1 MNAKYKPTGKMIKWS
16 RLVLMVALLLA
27 AAIAAAYQSNDR
39 ISPTPLKSNLIK
51 GAGTGKK
58 VEYYY
63 SFTAGQGEVS
73 VTVDLKATSG
83 STGAEIEI
91 FNRDGAKIFYYYP
104 NAISTTE
111 RTAKSFVNPSRQLL
125 ILRLQFDRSAGDY
138 QIKLGGAVE
147 LAQTTQCGAVLP
159 DGVGVNASCV
169 PHITNIEKFL
179 ETCPG
184 SDPATSTILS
194 DFEIRRENVKA
205 SFIPCTQPIS
215 KLPLKDY
222 TDQLILLQALR
233 VIYYMD
239 RGMSGHL
246 PWTKGTVYDW
256 LKAKVHGFNI
266 TDQETAAARCC
277 GQIDGKLFVTMKPLG
292 NDDFNRDRRRVW
304 IGLQGLVA
312 LIGHERRHADGIG
325 HVTCKGSDNMD
336 QSYDEKNLSAF
347 GVQWWL
353 TRAWLNGTINIGL
366 GCLAKEKIDEIAE
379 WHLSEAK
386 GWREGRFCDSL
397 PPVLTKPAL
406 VGGKCNE
413 VQSPLTV
420 NDSSPT
426 GLPDLV
432 VVRISFEPSPSQ
444 IRVLVGNAGDGA
456 STSCYLALQS
466 LAGDDSSLGTKQRV
480 WSVKVPSLDPRKG
493 FTEVIDVSPL
503 TQANGPWRATVD
515 RSNTVKESNESNNS
529 LIFPP
534 NSAGKRESR

>member
-1 MNAKYKPTGKMIKWS
+1 VK
-16 RLVLMVALLLA
+16 VASL
-27 AAIAAAYQSNDR
+27 
-39 ISPTPLKSNLIK
+39 
-51 GAGTGKK
+51 
-58 VEYYY
+58 
-63 SFTAGQGEVS
+63 
-73 VTVDLKATSG
+73 
-83 STGAEIEI
+83 
-91 FNRDGAKIFYYYP
+91 
-104 NAISTTE
+104 
-111 RTAKSFVNPSRQLL
+111 
-125 ILRLQFDRSAGDY
+125 
-138 QIKLGGAVE
+138 
-147 LAQTTQCGAVLP
+147 
-159 DGVGVNASCV
+159 
-169 PHITNIEKFL
+169 
-179 ETCPG
+179 
-184 SDPATSTILS
+184 
-194 DFEIRRENVKA
+194 
-205 SFIPCTQPIS
+205 PCTQPIS

-239 RGMSGHL
+239 RGMAGHL

-256 LKAKVHGFNI
+256 LKAKVHGFNL

-366 GCLAKEKIDEIAE
+366 GCLTKEKIDEIAE

-406 VGGKCNE
+406 VGGKCND
-413 VQSPLTV
+413 VSTSPST
-420 NDSSPT
+420 DSSPT

-432 VVRISFEPSPSQ
+432 VLQISFDQSPSQ
-444 IRVLVGNAGDGA
+444 IRVLVGNAGSGP

-466 LAGDDSSLGTKQRV
+466 LAGDDPSLGTKQRV
-480 WSVKVPSLDPRKG
+480 WTIKVPGLEARKG
-493 FTEVIDVSPL
+493 FTGVIDVAPL
-503 TQANGPWRATVD
+503 TQANGPWRATID
-515 RSNTVKESNESNNS
+515 RSNTVKESNETNNS
-529 LIFPP
+529 ITHPTLPRP
-534 NSAGKRESR
+534 